1 MQALIKTQFERCS
14 ESVRQHCLRTGSWIR
29 KIIKELGR
37 EELLSIWQLE
47 EMSPV
52 DYHDIGKRKQKTLLA
67 IVQWAHSFLEIFM
80 KQKRLVSRNRFSA
93 VSLQISAGFI
103 TIVMTVRITPKW

>member
-1 MQALIKTQFERCS
+1 MQALIKTQFGRCS

-52 DYHDIGKRKQKTLLA
+52 DYHDIGKAETEDTLGHCTTGARFFRNLYETKTTCFA
-67 IVQWAHSFLEIFM
+67 
-80 KQKRLVSRNRFSA
+80 
-93 VSLQISAGFI
+93 
-103 TIVMTVRITPKW
+103 